1 MTDEIVE
8 DFRAFLASERVKV
21 DEQAFAADRDF
32 IRAMIRY
39 DVDLALFGVE
49 EARRHL
55 ISKDP
60 QAQLALSLFPEA
72 SRLSD
77 NARRSR
83 AVASRQDR

>member
-1 MTDEIVE
+1 
-8 DFRAFLASERVKV
+8 
-21 DEQAFAADRDF
+21 
-32 IRAMIRY
+32 MIRY
-39 DVDLALFGVE
+39 DIDLALFGVE

-72 SRLSD
+72 VRLSE

-83 AVASRQDR
+83 AVASREGR